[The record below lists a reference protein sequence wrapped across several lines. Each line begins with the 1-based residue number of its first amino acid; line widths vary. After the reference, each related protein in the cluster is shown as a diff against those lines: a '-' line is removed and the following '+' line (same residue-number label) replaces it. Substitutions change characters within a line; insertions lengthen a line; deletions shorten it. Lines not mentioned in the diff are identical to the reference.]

1 MKFDAIIIGG
11 GPGGA
16 VAGLLLAKAG
26 WSVAVVEKSRF
37 PRQKVCGE
45 FLSATNLDLLRR
57 LGVAGKF
64 SELAGPKVTGVSL
77 FAGETILNSPMPRLE
92 SNGETC
98 GRALGRDQLDT
109 ILLQHAADVGATI
122 FQPWSAM
129 ELVRSESG
137 FVCRI
142 AGRESQLEKEL
153 QARVVIAAHGS
164 WENGNLPTQ
173 LQKNAAKPGDLFG
186 FKARFCNSQLPGGAM
201 PLLVFPGGY
210 GGMVHT
216 DGGRTSLSCCIRRD
230 RLEKLRKNNSTA
242 SAGETVLAHIKNS
255 CRGAR
260 EALAE
265 AKLDGAI
272 LSVGPIRPGIRR
284 PYRDGIFLT
293 GNAAGEA
300 HPIVAEGISMAMQ
313 SAWLLA
319 EMLIARGKKNHS
331 PRELD
336 EVGREYTALWKKN
349 FAPRIRAAAC
359 FAHLAMR
366 PATANALLPLLK
378 QFPQILT
385 LGARWSGK
393 ANQIIAPSSA
403 MGAARANF
411 CSGGL

>member
-1 MKFDAIIIGG
+1 
-11 GPGGA
+11 
-16 VAGLLLAKAG
+16 
-26 WSVAVVEKSRF
+26 
-37 PRQKVCGE
+37 
-45 FLSATNLDLLRR
+45 
-57 LGVAGKF
+57 
-64 SELAGPKVTGVSL
+64 
-77 FAGETILNSPMPRLE
+77 MPRLE

-109 ILLQHAADVGATI
+109 ILLQHAADSGATI
-122 FQPWSAM
+122 FQPWSAT
-129 ELVRSESG
+129 ELVRNERG

-142 AGRESQLEKEL
+142 IERETQRGGEL

-173 LQKNAAKPGDLFG
+173 LQKNSAKPGDLFG
-186 FKARFCNSQLPGGAM
+186 FKARFCGSRLPGGAM

-230 RLEKLRKNNSTA
+230 RLEKLRRKNSAA
-242 SAGETVLAHIKNS
+242 SAGETVLAHIKNC

-260 EALAE
+260 EALAVAE
-265 AKLDGAI
+265 LDGAI
-272 LSVGPIRPGIRR
+272 LSVGPIRPGIRQ
-284 PYRDGIFLT
+284 PYQNGIFLV

-313 SAWLLA
+313 SSWLLG
-319 EMLIARGKKNHS
+319 ETLVARGTKNLS

-378 QFPQILT
+378 LFPQILT
-385 LGARWSGK
+385 IGARWSGK
-393 ANQIIAPSSA
+393 ANQLVPPATPMKMAPT
-403 MGAARANF
+403 
-411 CSGGL
+411 